1 MVKSETGSSLWLQD
15 IRKSEYFLGM
25 LKTTAVFAV
34 IVYVFYGSFS
44 AVPFLIPV
52 WFMYVRDW
60 VKDTAKKK
68 EHQFREQFRDSI
80 QEMEAALKT
89 GYSVENAIREVN
101 RELVPLY
108 EKDTRIRR
116 EYDRMVHQLD
126 MKIPTVNVLEAFAE
140 RTGQEDVEDFVNVFA
155 AAKKNG
161 GDSIL
166 IIRNAVRIIS
176 EKIDTEKEIQ
186 TMTASKKLEFEI
198 MCAVPFLMILYM
210 KLTFGDFMDVLYGNE
225 AGVVIMTV
233 CLGIYIA
240 AYCLGRKIIRIE
252 V

>member
-1 MVKSETGSSLWLQD
+1 MKSGTGASLWLQD
-15 IRKSEYFLGM
+15 IRKSEYILGI
-25 LKTTAVFAV
+25 LKTTAVFGV
-34 IVYVFYGSFS
+34 IVYVFYGSF
-44 AVPFLIPV
+44 AAAPLLIPV
-52 WFMYVRDW
+52 WFLYMRDW
-60 VKDTAKKK
+60 ITDTVKKK
-68 EHQFREQFRDSI
+68 EQQFREQFRDSI
-80 QEMEAALKT
+80 QQMAAALKA
-89 GYSVENAIREVN
+89 GYSVENAIREVS
-101 RELVPLY
+101 RELVPMY
-108 EKDTRIRR
+108 DKDTRIRR
-116 EYDRMVHQLD
+116 EYDRMTHQLD
-126 MKIPTVNVLEAFAE
+126 MKIPAVSVLEAFAE

-161 GDSIL
+161 GDSIM

-176 EKIDTEKEIQ
+176 GKIDTEKEIQ

-210 KLTFGDFMDVLYGNE
+210 KITFREFLDVLYGNM

-233 CLGIYIA
+233 CLGIYVA